1 MQFRVGRP
9 RALLLLIWPVAPLL
23 AAAVLRAA
31 IAATP
36 SNASSPLG
44 INLAGV
50 AYYSPEQPFLN
61 VFVTNG
67 GWTTHARTTWDTG
80 EERYL
85 QLDADG
91 YPTTLTASPSDPHSP
106 QLFDSVGVVLERQGG
121 RYLYPGGQYVVL
133 YEGNGKLR
141 YGFDAK
147 LLRSSPGRDVIEVTP
162 SDAGIDLEIVKTDPH
177 DPIRDIR
184 LVRRQNEAAL
194 ESGRLFEPAFLDL
207 LKRFRVLRFMDWL
220 QTNGSTLSSWSD
232 RPVPSYYS
240 WGTRGVPLEVA
251 VSLANA
257 VSADPWLN
265 VPAAADDHY
274 IRQMAELVHRRLGPM
289 QKVYV
294 EYSNEVWN
302 GAFSQYGYAAT
313 RGRALWPNRPS
324 GGDDYEWNRNW
335 YGMRTAQMCDI
346 WKSEWGA
353 DRDRVICV
361 LGAQAAFTYSAT
373 DSLDC
378 SYWTAGAPCSRHGI
392 GAVAIAPYF
401 GDGTMPSQWATQPD
415 GALALLFGSLG
426 SPNEADGSPVMEWVG
441 RLRAK
446 LARHHLIAPTPD
458 TGIPVGGWF
467 HQVAQWETS
476 YEASLARYHLPLI
489 AYEGGEGF
497 VGGGNEAGTSLFIAA
512 NRDPRMG
519 TAYEE
524 YLQQWKAN
532 GGELFVLYNDVTSF
546 SQYGEWGALESLLQ
560 LQVSPPASLPPK
572 WRAIQHFIGSTPCWW
587 PGCAAGGAANDGLT
601 SSSSR

>member
-1 MQFRVGRP
+1 MRFRVGHP
-9 RALLLLIWPVAPLL
+9 RTLSQVIWPVAALL
-23 AAAVLRAA
+23 AAAVRPA

-36 SNASSPLG
+36 WNARSPLG

-50 AYYSPEQPFLN
+50 AYFSPEQPFLN

-67 GWTTHARTTWDTG
+67 GWTTHGKATWDTG

-85 QLDADG
+85 RLDANG

-106 QLFDSVGVVLERQGG
+106 QLFDSVGVLLEQQGG
-121 RYLYPGGQYVVL
+121 RYLYPGGRYVVL
-133 YEGNGKLR
+133 YEGKGKLR

-147 LLRSSPGRDVIEVTP
+147 LISSSPGRDVIEAAP
-162 SDAGIDLEIVKTDPH
+162 SAGGIELEIVKTDPADH
-177 DPIRDIR
+177 IHDIR
-184 LVRRQNEAAL
+184 LARQQDEAAL
-194 ESGRLFEPAFLDL
+194 ESGRLFEPAFLEL

-220 QTNGSTLSSWSD
+220 HTNGSPLSSWSD

-240 WGTRGVPLEVA
+240 WSTRGMPLEVA
-251 VSLANA
+251 IRLANTVA
-257 VSADPWLN
+257 ADPWLN
-265 VPAAADDHY
+265 VPAAADDNY
-274 IRQMAELVHRRLGPM
+274 IRQMAALVHRQLGPT
-289 QKVYV
+289 QRVYV

-302 GAFSQYGYAAT
+302 ASFSQYDYAVSRGY
-313 RGRALWPNRPS
+313 ALWPNRPA
-324 GGDDYEWNRNW
+324 GDAGYEWNRNW

-373 DSLDC
+373 DALDC
-378 SYWTAGAPCSRHGI
+378 SYWTTGAPCSAHGI

-401 GDGTMPSQWATQPD
+401 GDAAMPSQWSTQPD
-415 GALALLFGSLG
+415 GGLTLLFRSLG
-426 SPNEADGSPVMEWVG
+426 SPNETGGSPAMEWMSG
-441 RLRAK
+441 LRAK

-458 TGIPVGGWF
+458 TGVPAGGWL

-476 YEASLARYHLPLI
+476 YEAVLARHHLPLI
-489 AYEGGEGF
+489 AYEGGQGF
-497 VGGGNEAGTSLFIAA
+497 VGGRNGAATSLFIAA

-524 YLQQWKAN
+524 YLQEWKAN
-532 GGELFVLYNDVTSF
+532 GGQLFVLYNDITSF
-546 SQYGEWGALESLLQ
+546 SRYGEWGALESLLQ
-560 LQVSPPASLPPK
+560 LQASPPASLPPK
-572 WRAIQHFIGSTPCWW
+572 WRAIQDFIGSTPCWW
-587 PGCAAGGAANDGLT
+587 PACGGSLQH
-601 SSSSR
+601 R